1 MGHMCTICIELDKQI
16 LFTAILEWVTGDS
29 NDGDRKRIEEDE
41 IRIDLPDPM
50 LDSNVDLRIVQDFF
64 TQKGYQLLKKA
75 VNELRERDK
84 WSCPTCLQQCAD
96 NEEQWIC
103 CDACLYWY
111 HLRCTGRTKLPKNHT
126 FFCRACLARASK

>member
-1 MGHMCTICIELDKQI
+1 LNAFDFPKIIYSTLF
-16 LFTAILEWVTGDS
+16 LFTIPCIVYCEIYSMIIPMFDMCRIFRS
-29 NDGDRKRIEEDE
+29 NFLL
-41 IRIDLPDPM
+41 DLCI
-50 LDSNVDLRIVQDFF
+50 VRIVQDFF